1 VRSGDAA
8 FVKGMIRF
16 STFAAAVCVLS
27 AGVFTQEKRIKA
39 ADAWV
44 KLPAPGES
52 QTPAFAN
59 VENPTMYDIYIQAAS
74 ADVAGKVELRDAS
87 LAGDAA
93 TKPLMFITVPPHDW
107 AYMGPKG
114 AHLLLMDLKRPL
126 KEGETITLSL
136 TTETGESLPVPA
148 VVKRE

>member
-1 VRSGDAA
+1 MKPL
-8 FVKGMIRF
+8 FRF
-16 STFAAAVCVLS
+16 SACAAVAGVLS
-27 AGVFTQEKRIKA
+27 VGVFAQEKRIKA

-52 QTPAFAN
+52 QTMAFAN
-59 VENPTMYDIYIQAAS
+59 VENPTMYDVYIQAAS

-126 KEGETITLSL
+126 KEGETITVRL
-136 TTETGESLPVPA
+136 TTETGESLEVPA
-148 VVKRE
+148 VVKMES